1 MRIGITGAN
10 GQLGQELQ
18 SYLRSSGYTV
28 FAFPRQVLDICNEE
42 SFKAKLSSLKL
53 DFLINSAAYTDVDL
67 AETKPEIAFKVN
79 AEGPL
84 KLAKFCKSENIGLI
98 HISTDCVFSSFAPQ
112 YYEINSATNPL
123 NTYGRSKDAGEKA
136 IITEFP
142 EGSWIIRV
150 SWIYGSFGGKFVHA
164 IMRKAEDS
172 SPVPV
177 VNDQFGQPISTF
189 ALSSYIDA
197 VMFQRSSPGIYHFA
211 SRNFVSRF
219 EFAQSILTHLGADAE
234 RVHPISTI
242 SNPAKAKRPVYSL
255 LKIDNANEN
264 LDINVET
271 WKSYLTSFLQDV
283 RR

>member
-18 SYLRSSGYTV
+18 AYLRSSGNTV

-42 SFKAKLSSLKL
+42 SFKSKLSNLKL

-67 AETKPEIAFKVN
+67 AETNLDLAYKVN

-84 KLAKFCKSENIGLI
+84 KLAKFCKSEDIGLI
-98 HISTDCVFSSFAPQ
+98 HISTDSVFSSNTPE
-112 YYEINSATNPL
+112 YYEIDSVTNPL
-123 NTYGRSKDAGEKA
+123 NSYGRSKDAGEKG
-136 IITEFP
+136 IITAYP
-142 EGSWIIRV
+142 EGSWIIRA
-150 SWIYGSFGGKFVHA
+150 SWIYGRFGGKFFHA
-164 IMRKAEDS
+164 IMREADGP

-197 VMFQRSSPGIYHFA
+197 VMVQRSIPGIYHFA
-211 SRNFVSRF
+211 SRDFVSRF
-219 EFAQSILTHLGADAE
+219 EFAQSIFKHLGVDAE
-234 RVHPISTI
+234 RVQPISTI
-242 SNPAKAKRPVYSL
+242 SNPAMAKRPIYSL
-255 LKIDNANEN
+255 LKIDSVNEN

-271 WKSYLTSFLQDV
+271 WKSYLISSLQDIG
-283 RR
+283 R

>member
-18 SYLRSSGYTV
+18 SYLSSCGYTV
-28 FAFPRQVLDICNEE
+28 FAFPRQVLDICKEE
-42 SFKAKLSSLKL
+42 SIKTKLSNLKL
-53 DFLINSAAYTDVDL
+53 DFLINTAAYTDVDL
-67 AETKPEIAFKVN
+67 AERNFEIAFKIN
-79 AEGPL
+79 TEGPL

-98 HISTDCVFSSFAPQ
+98 HISTDSVFSSITPQ
-112 YYEINSATNPL
+112 YYEINSVTNPL

-136 IITEFP
+136 IVATYP
-142 EGSWIIRV
+142 EGSWIIRA
-150 SWIYGSFGGKFVHA
+150 SWIYGNFGGKFVHT
-164 IMRKAEDS
+164 IMGKADDS

-189 ALSSYIDA
+189 ALSRYIEA
-197 VMFQRSSPGIYHFA
+197 VIFQTSIPGVYHFA
-211 SRNFVSRF
+211 SKDFVSRF
-219 EFAQSILTHLGADAE
+219 EFAQSIFTYLGADAE
-234 RVHPISTI
+234 RVQPISTI
-242 SNPAKAKRPVYSL
+242 SNPAIAKRPRYSL
-255 LKIDNANEN
+255 LKIDSASEN